1 MAPKIS
7 THLLIGVTIASLAS
21 LNFGLSSVSFN
32 ISKEFAIVDLG
43 WCLNE
48 SSIYD
53 CEKSQLYAGLA
64 NGSTFIGA
72 ALGSLMIGFSGKIG
86 RRRSLMIINWLFA
99 LGSLIAMGAINF
111 AMLFIGRLISGMGI
125 GLSALAPAFMVEI
138 CNPESRGKFAVIYPL
153 FITFGQLLST
163 GWQLLHFRIVTNTGP
178 DGQIFKLTDIDTF
191 IWRSAQGLPIIFSM
205 IGLILLHMG
214 FKFDTPYELIAA
226 GKTAEAREVIEKLHD
241 ITLVD
246 KIYNEFDKDQEIA
259 KTTPN
264 IPFFKAIKNSKYRNP
279 IIHSFVLAALQQL
292 TGITILT
299 SNVAELFAQFMG
311 RTYKSTV
318 MCSLINII
326 NFICTIV
333 LSLIINKYGR
343 KTLLTYGMTVSTA
356 FCALAA
362 FSKPIG
368 KEADWV
374 GISTAVGSFG
384 FVLGFALSMGGITW
398 VYLSE
403 VYASEIKNGA
413 YSIAVFINWFCAS
426 VSLIVSEF
434 LISYS
439 EVLVNTILFGFCI
452 FNLVYVVVFI
462 KETKGL
468 PLGKA
473 YD

>member
-7 THLLIGVTIASLAS
+7 PLLLSGVAIASLAA

-48 SSIYD
+48 SSLYD
-53 CEKSQLYAGLA
+53 CDKSQLYAGLA

-72 ALGSLMIGFSGKIG
+72 AIGSLLIGFFGKLG
-86 RRRSLMIINWLFA
+86 RRISLMVINWLFIV
-99 LGSLIAMGAINF
+99 GSIIAMASVNF
-111 AMLFIGRLISGMGI
+111 GMLFVGRLISGMGI
-125 GLSALAPAFMVEI
+125 GLSAIAPVFLVEI
-138 CNPESRGKFAVIYPL
+138 CNPDTRGAFAVIYPL

-163 GWQLLHFRIVTNTGP
+163 GWQLLHMRIVDNLDEFGKPFTLNTM
-178 DGQIFKLTDIDTF
+178 DKF
-191 IWRSAQGLPIIFSM
+191 IWRTAQGLPIICSV
-205 IGLILLHMG
+205 ICLILVHFV
-214 FKFDTPYELIAA
+214 FKFDTPCELIAA
-226 GKTAEAREVIEKLHD
+226 GKTEEARDLISKLHD
-241 ITLVD
+241 LTLVD
-246 KIYNEFDKDQEIA
+246 KIYNEFDRDQEVA

-264 IPFFKAIKNSKYRNP
+264 IPFLKAIKNRKYRKP
-279 IIHSFVLAALQQL
+279 IVHSFVLAALQQL

-299 SNVAELFAQFMG
+299 SNVAELFANFMG

-343 KTLLTYGMTVSTA
+343 KTLLTYGMAVSTM
-356 FCALAA
+356 FCTLAA

-368 KEADWV
+368 KQASWV
-374 GISTAVGSFG
+374 GVTTAVGSFG
-384 FVLGFALSMGGITW
+384 FVLGFALSMGGVTW

-403 VYASEIKNGA
+403 VYANEYKNGA
-413 YSIAVFINWFCAS
+413 YSIAVFINWLCAS
-426 VSLIVSEF
+426 ISLIVSEF

-439 EVLVNTILFGFCI
+439 EVLVNIILFGFCI
-452 FNLVYVVVFI
+452 FNLFYVIFFI
-462 KETKGL
+462 KETKGV
-468 PLGKA
+468 PPGKA